1 MADEKAVASSREQ
14 IDRLRDVYSDSDRI
28 LRLAFEFARG
38 KRAAFSE
45 VLALLDS
52 QPDTRT
58 SVFECDKCGTS
69 REPRNL
75 RQVCVEHVETDTE
88 EPT

>member
-1 MADEKAVASSREQ
+1 MTLKEQ
-14 IDRLRDVYSDSDRI
+14 IERLRDQFSDSDWAAKSQ
-28 LRLAFEFARG
+28 LLEFARG
-38 KRAAFSE
+38 RRAAFSE